1 MNIHLLDIPTGWQEM
16 REARRQREEQAIKE
30 QEATLKELRQALN
43 AKRQAVAQLEN
54 DVYSREEMLK
64 EFAPKEYKKYQK
76 KLEEMGLASNTTE
89 DENTINL
96 ASSAAAGTTAS
107 VAVNDSE
114 LPSNETTTSSVGSFV
129 MICTAL
135 FLCGTSALF
144 YGKKNRL

>member
-16 REARRQREEQAIKE
+16 REARRQREEQYIKE

-76 KLEEMGLASNTTE
+76 KLEEMGLASNTTS
-89 DENTINL
+89 DDNTINL

>member
-16 REARRQREEQAIKE
+16 REARRQREEQAIKK
-30 QEATLKELRQALN
+30 QETTLKELRQALN

-76 KLEEMGLASNTTE
+76 KLEEMGLASNTTS
-89 DENTINL
+89 DDNTINL

-114 LPSNETTTSSVGSFV
+114 LPSTETTASSVGSFV

>member
-1 MNIHLLDIPTGWQEM
+1 M
-16 REARRQREEQAIKE
+16 REAKRQREAQAIKE

-76 KLEEMGLASNTTE
+76 KMEEMGLASNTTS
-89 DENTINL
+89 DDNTINL
-96 ASSAAAGTTAS
+96 ASSASGTTAS
-107 VAVNDSE
+107 VAVNDTE
-114 LPSNETTTSSVGSFV
+114 LPSTETTTSSVGSFV

>member
-16 REARRQREEQAIKE
+16 REAKRQREAQAIKE

-76 KLEEMGLASNTTE
+76 KMEEMGLASNTTS
-89 DENTINL
+89 DDNTINL
-96 ASSAAAGTTAS
+96 ASSASGTTAS
-107 VAVNDSE
+107 VAVNDTE
-114 LPSNETTTSSVGSFV
+114 LPSTETTTSSVGSFV

>member
-16 REARRQREEQAIKE
+16 REARHQREAQAIKK
-30 QEATLKELRQALN
+30 QEATLEELRQALN

-76 KLEEMGLASNTTE
+76 KLEEMGLASNTTS
-89 DENTINL
+89 DDNTINL

-114 LPSNETTTSSVGSFV
+114 LPSNETTASSVGSFV

>member
-16 REARRQREEQAIKE
+16 REARRQREEQYIKE

>member
-16 REARRQREEQAIKE
+16 REARRQREEQAIKK

-76 KLEEMGLASNTTE
+76 KLEEMGLASNTTS
-89 DENTINL
+89 DDNTINL

-107 VAVNDSE
+107 VAVNDTE
-114 LPSNETTTSSVGSFV
+114 LPSNETTASSVGSFV

>member
-16 REARRQREEQAIKE
+16 RETRRQREEQYIKE

-76 KLEEMGLASNTTE
+76 KLEEMGLASNTTS
-89 DENTINL
+89 DDNTINL

-114 LPSNETTTSSVGSFV
+114 LPSTETTTSSVGSFV

>member
-1 MNIHLLDIPTGWQEM
+1 MNIHLLDIPTGWKEM
-16 REARRQREEQAIKE
+16 RETRRQREEQAIKE

-114 LPSNETTTSSVGSFV
+114 LPSTETTTSSVGSFV

>member
-30 QEATLKELRQALN
+30 QEATLKELRQTLN

-76 KLEEMGLASNTTE
+76 KLEEMGLASNTTS
-89 DENTINL
+89 DDNTINL

-114 LPSNETTTSSVGSFV
+114 LPSTETTTSSVGSFV

>member
-16 REARRQREEQAIKE
+16 REARRQREEQAIKK

-76 KLEEMGLASNTTE
+76 KLEEMGLASNTTS
-89 DENTINL
+89 DDNTINL

>member
-16 REARRQREEQAIKE
+16 REARRQREEQAIKK

-76 KLEEMGLASNTTE
+76 KLEEMGLASNTTS
-89 DENTINL
+89 DDNTINL
-96 ASSAAAGTTAS
+96 ASSAASGTTAS
-107 VAVNDSE
+107 VAVNDTE
-114 LPSNETTTSSVGSFV
+114 LPSTETTASSVGSFV